1 MLAKRRRSAAP
12 PTAVTTR
19 RIVIGETAAV
29 VRHLATDDEA
39 EACARIMSSSE
50 PWVTLQRD
58 YTASLDAVRDP
69 TREVY
74 VATPAGVDQVV
85 GFLILSMRGAFA
97 GYIQS
102 VGVRDD
108 WRGRGLGTQLV
119 AFAESRIF
127 AESPNAFI
135 CVSSFNDR
143 ARALYERLG
152 YETVGELRDYIVR
165 GHSEWLLRKSI
176 APLADWTMS
185 HEAR

>member
-1 MLAKRRRSAAP
+1 MLAKRRRSAHSP
-12 PTAVTTR
+12 ITVTTR
-19 RIVIGETAAV
+19 RIVLGDTVVV

-39 EACARIMSSSE
+39 EACARIMASSE
-50 PWVTLQRD
+50 PWITLQRG
-58 YTASLDAVRDP
+58 YAASLDAVRDP
-69 TREVY
+69 SREVY
-74 VATPAGVDQVV
+74 VATPADVADVI

-108 WRGRGLGTQLV
+108 WRRRGLGTQLL

-127 AESPNAFI
+127 AETPNAFI
-135 CVSSFNDR
+135 CASSFNER

-152 YETVGELRDYIVR
+152 YEVVGELRDYIVR

-176 APLADWTMS
+176 APLADWTTS
-185 HEAR
+185 RVAG

>member
-1 MLAKRRRSAAP
+1 MLAKQRRSAP
-12 PTAVTTR
+12 PLTAVTAR
-19 RIVIGETAAV
+19 RIDLGDRAAV

-50 PWVTLQRD
+50 PWITLKRD
-58 YTASLDAVRDP
+58 YGASLAAVRDP
-69 TREVY
+69 SREVY
-74 VATPAGVDQVV
+74 VAIAEDAADVV
-85 GFLILSMRGAFA
+85 GFLILSMRGPFG

-108 WRGRGLGTQLV
+108 WRGRGLGTALIE
-119 AFAESRIF
+119 FAEARIF
-127 AESPNAFI
+127 AETPNAFI

-176 APLADWTMS
+176 APLADWTRL
-185 HEAR
+185 HGAG

>member
-19 RIVIGETAAV
+19 RIVIGETVAV

-39 EACARIMSSSE
+39 EACARIMASSE
-50 PWVTLQRD
+50 PWITLQRG
-58 YTASLDAVRDP
+58 YEASLEAVRDP
-69 TREVY
+69 SREVY
-74 VATPAGVDQVV
+74 VAALADVADVM
-85 GFLILSMRGAFA
+85 GFLILSMRGPFA

-102 VGVRDD
+102 VAVRDD

>member
-1 MLAKRRRSAAP
+1 MPAKRRRSFSP
-12 PTAVTTR
+12 PTAVKPH
-19 RIVIGETAAV
+19 RIDLGDATVV

-50 PWVTLQRD
+50 PWITLQRD
-58 YTASLDAVRDP
+58 HAASLDAVRDP
-69 TREVY
+69 SREVY
-74 VATPAGVDQVV
+74 VATPADVAQVI

-102 VGVRDD
+102 VGVRED

-127 AESPNAFI
+127 AETPNAFI
-135 CVSSFNDR
+135 CVSSFNER
-143 ARALYERLG
+143 ARALYARLG

-176 APLADWTMS
+176 APLADWTTS
-185 HEAR
+185 REAR